1 MDNGECDVDHVRKV
15 AEGLMEHFDAVQVFA
30 TRHDGAKDYTVSV
43 NYGLGNVHARRSLV
57 RVWVLRQDEIERE
70 NVREDLA

>member
-1 MDNGECDVDHVRKV
+1 MEDGERDLEHVRRV

-30 TRHDGAKDYTVSV
+30 TRHDGTRDFTVSV
-43 NYGLGNVHARRSLV
+43 NYGLGNVHARRSVV
-57 RVWVLRQDEIERE
+57 RTWSLRQDEMERE